1 MWDVYHLFL
10 QRSAVSRVSS
20 HTILADQGQT
30 KRSNFY
36 WKWIMIVV
44 PGLGVTDHIF
54 FGDGRMWKKDIA
66 GMRTSFLPLSLREV
80 GC

>member
-1 MWDVYHLFL
+1 
-10 QRSAVSRVSS
+10 
-20 HTILADQGQT
+20 
-30 KRSNFY
+30 
-36 WKWIMIVV
+36 MIVV

>member
-1 MWDVYHLFL
+1 MFTTYCSREV
-10 QRSAVSRVSS
+10 RSLEFTS

-54 FGDGRMWKKDIA
+54 FGDGRVWKKDIA

-80 GC
+80 GS